1 MRSPRFI
8 AVLLA
13 IALAG
18 CGDEQARNAEP
29 TAPPKD
35 VAFFLANASE
45 HETALS
51 RCRADPGSLKSD
63 VTCLNA
69 EEANRKVM
77 IWGRDAA
84 LKRAGN

>member
-1 MRSPRFI
+1 MRGPRFI
-8 AVLLA
+8 AFILA
-13 IALAG
+13 AALAG
-18 CGDEQARNAEP
+18 CGEEQARKADP
-29 TAPPKD
+29 TASTKD

-45 HETALS
+45 HETTLA
-51 RCRADPGSLKSD
+51 RCRADPGSLKSE